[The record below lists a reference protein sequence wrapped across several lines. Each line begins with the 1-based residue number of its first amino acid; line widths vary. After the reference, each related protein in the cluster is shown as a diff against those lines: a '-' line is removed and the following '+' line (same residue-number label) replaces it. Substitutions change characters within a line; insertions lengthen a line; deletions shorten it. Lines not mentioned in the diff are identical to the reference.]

1 MDFFPLTRPAPPLP
15 RLHLSEETVTEVA
28 SLIRTR
34 LNALLSI
41 SQDIALGKDTK
52 LFLKAAAY
60 LLLISVVG
68 GLTDFLTLGYA
79 SKFISFLQI
88 CSLFPNQIEREKE
101 MTLSLVKGWTLWKS
115 MHSSCSLYLCSP
127 QLSLNLHIFMTGLL
141 IVLTIPVLYE
151 RYEDYLDRYAEMV
164 FKKSHQLY
172 LKVDVECIGRVQNWI
187 LERQKLS
194 WISFFFLWDLLC
206 FVRYG
211 AEECLGRAPWS
222 MSFGCGRLL
231 FFVLV
236 LFWNNF
242 FPLCTFIPS
251 RSFSASIGAEETL
264 YISEGNMAFLHSC
277 YKHFNIFRIFVLA
290 LTLPTTIGF
299 TKKNHF
305 FRPCFESKSF
315 FRGKKTS
322 TPAFDSQLHVLAMQ
336 LAQNCSPKHNHNQL
350 RAPTS
355 SSIVQ

>member
-52 LFLKAAAY
+52 LFLKVAAY

-79 SKFISFLQI
+79 SKFISFLQL

-101 MTLSLVKGWTLWKS
+101 MTLSLVQGWTLWKS

-141 IVLTIPVLYE
+141 IVLTIPALYE

-194 WISFFFLWDLLC
+194 WLSFFFLWDLLC

-211 AEECLGRAPWS
+211 AEECLCGHHDLWALGVGDC
-222 MSFGCGRLL
+222 SF
-231 FFVLV
+231 
-236 LFWNNF
+236 LFWSF
-242 FPLCTFIPS
+242 FETISFLFVPS
-251 RSFSASIGAEETL
+251 FLAGVSRHQLEQKRPC
-264 YISEGNMAFLHSC
+264 ISQKAIWLFLHS
-277 YKHFNIFRIFVLA
+277 A
-290 LTLPTTIGF
+290 TTL
-299 TKKNHF
+299 
-305 FRPCFESKSF
+305 
-315 FRGKKTS
+315 
-322 TPAFDSQLHVLAMQ
+322 
-336 LAQNCSPKHNHNQL
+336 
-350 RAPTS
+350 
-355 SSIVQ
+355 